1 MAAIFKRELGS
12 YFNSAVG
19 YVVLAVFWFF
29 SGVSFYTYCLMY
41 NTSSMAMFFA
51 SMFLMILLVIP
62 LITMRSFSE
71 ERRQKT
77 EQALLTAPVNLF
89 EIVFG
94 KFLAAF
100 VMFCLCV
107 SIFILYAIIIATFS
121 APDWAVFITT
131 FLGVLLLGG
140 AMISIDMFISALTES
155 QIIAATVAIGIG
167 ILIDRLSDLAS
178 YINTEWVTNVI
189 NKISFDKH
197 FSNFSTGIISLPSVV
212 FFLSIAAIF
221 LFLTA
226 RVYEKRRWS

>member
-29 SGVSFYTYCLMY
+29 SGLSFYTYCLLY
-41 NTSSMAMFFA
+41 NTSSMSMFFA
-51 SMFLMILLVIP
+51 SIFLMILLVIP

-100 VMFCLCV
+100 VMFTL
-107 SIFILYAIIIATFS
+107 STAIFVVYAIIIATFT
-121 APDWAVFITT
+121 APDWAVFFTT

-140 AMISIDMFISALTES
+140 AVIAIDLFISAMTES
-155 QIIAATVAIGIG
+155 QIIAATIAIGVG

-212 FFLSIAAIF
+212 FFLSVAAVF

-226 RVYEKRRWS
+226 RIYEKRRWS